1 MLWSG
6 GFLRLD
12 RLLKDESLRKTIS
25 SPSCSMA
32 TDLTLYALLAFFPL
46 LALSKSLF
54 TYFDNQRRLRHI
66 PVVGPSGLFS
76 SYLGGFRYLKS
87 APHIIHEGYKKY
99 PGRPF
104 RIALLDKWQ
113 IIISGPD
120 KIDDIRRASHDYL
133 SIQKELDEAIQGA
146 HTIGWD
152 PEHTNQY
159 HIDVIRGELTRR
171 FASKLPDMHAEIIDA
186 MAEHIPVT
194 QDWTKICIHREVQRI
209 VTRATSRIFV
219 GLPLCR
225 NAKYVDHVLQFAVDV
240 MASGRVI
247 AVFPWFLKPIAARF
261 LTSAPSKLA
270 EAEKF
275 LAPVIQERLDDEAKF
290 GRDRPG
296 RPDDLIS
303 WMLNAA
309 PVNEQTVHGLA
320 LRVLV
325 TNMASI
331 HTTSNALTSALYRL
345 VEHPE
350 LIPILREE
358 IEAAVKTDGFT
369 KAAVNKMHKVDAFF
383 MESQRMAVV
392 SAVGLRRR
400 IMKEFTFS
408 DGTVVPAGFSL
419 GVALWSLHF
428 DGSIYSDPQEFNPFR
443 SPVTEDEAKSVKFR
457 QTMVTPRLDYIP
469 FGHGREI
476 CPGRFLASSEL
487 KLLLAHMLIN
497 YDIKAV
503 DGNACP
509 PPKWF
514 GPTCIP
520 NPKVD
525 LLFRARSKSG

>member
-1 MLWSG
+1 
-6 GFLRLD
+6 
-12 RLLKDESLRKTIS
+12 
-25 SPSCSMA
+25 MA
-32 TDLTLYALLAFFPL
+32 SDFTLYALLALFPL

-54 TYFDNQRRLRHI
+54 TYFDNQRRLRNI

-76 SYLGGFRYLKS
+76 SYLGGIRYLKS
-87 APHIIHEGYKKY
+87 APNIIHEGYKKY

-104 RIALLDKWQ
+104 RIALLHKWQ
-113 IIISGPD
+113 IIISGAD
-120 KIDDIRRASHDYL
+120 KIEDIRRASPDYL
-133 SIQKELDEAIQGA
+133 SIHKELDEVVQAEY
-146 HTIGWD
+146 TIGWN
-152 PEHTNQY
+152 PEHVHHY

-171 FASKLPDMHAEIIDA
+171 FGSKLPDMHAEIIDA
-186 MAEHIPVT
+186 MVEHIPVT
-194 QDWTKICIHREVQRI
+194 QDSTTQPRVDWTKICVHREVQRI

-225 NAKYVDHVLQFAVDV
+225 NARYVDHVLQFTIDV
-240 MASGRVI
+240 MISGRII
-247 AVFPWFLKPIAARF
+247 AVFPWFLKPMAAKF
-261 LTSAPSKLA
+261 LTSAPTKLV

-296 RPDDLIS
+296 RPDDMIS

-320 LRVLV
+320 LRVLIM
-325 TNMASI
+325 NMASI
-331 HTTSNALTSALYRL
+331 HTTSMALTAALYRL

-350 LIPILREE
+350 LIPMLREE
-358 IEAAVKTDGFT
+358 VEAAVKTEGFT

-383 MESQRMAVV
+383 MESQRMAVLN
-392 SAVGLRRR
+392 AVGLRRR
-400 IMKEFTFS
+400 IMKDFTFS

-419 GVALWSLHF
+419 GVAQWSLHF
-428 DGSIYSDPQEFNPFR
+428 DSSIYSDPHEFNPFR
-443 SPVTEDEAKSVKFR
+443 SPATEDETKSVKFR

-469 FGHGREI
+469 FGHGRTA

-487 KLLLAHMLIN
+487 KLLLAQMLIN

-503 DGNACP
+503 EDNACP

-514 GPTCIP
+514 GASSFPD
-520 NPKVD
+520 PKVD